1 MQIVNHLKLIP
12 FVTNGTKYWLIH
24 TIRKQFYSISN
35 TEEKFQF
42 AYIDEDNGGVSF
54 VTFEEATGYTKSKEK
69 RFLKKIAKYKV
80 INEAI
85 TVQKILTK
93 FSISDKI
100 TSMSYIAGSIF
111 VLDMWDILT
120 SIHTK
125 KDSITEVNTNNEIY
139 RILEEIK

>member
-42 AYIDEDNGGVSF
+42 AYIDEDNGSVIF

-69 RFLKKIAKYKV
+69 RFLKKISKHKV
-80 INEAI
+80 INEAV
-85 TVQKILTK
+85 TVQKVLNN
-93 FSISDKI
+93 FNVSDKVI
-100 TSMSYIAGSIF
+100 GMSYIVGSIF
-111 VLDMWDILT
+111 ILDMWDILVD
-120 SIHTK
+120 SWTK
-125 KDSITEVNTNNEIY
+125 KDSIREVNTNNEIY
-139 RILEEIK
+139 KILEEIK